1 VIGSYP
7 SIYTL
12 GHRAAT
18 NLFDGPVLVQEKV
31 DGSQF
36 SFGIIDGVLRFRS
49 KGQEIYEEGGV
60 PALFRNAVKSVRER
74 ADLLQPGWIYR
85 GEYLSSPHHNTLT
98 YERIPEGHIALFD
111 IQFGNEDY
119 AAAEFLALEAKHLHI
134 GVVPTLETYNF
145 NAWDKSKPSMAD
157 LESLLHADSFLGG
170 QKVEGVV
177 FKNYTQYGVD
187 KKVLMAKHVSEAF
200 KEVHRGAWKEANPG
214 KREIIDRLV
223 VQYRTPARWQK
234 AVQHLAESGTLDN
247 SPRDIGPLM
256 KEVHTDVLKECE
268 DEIKEALFKYAWPK
282 ISRGIAA
289 GLPEWYKTE
298 LAASQLDAE

>member
-214 KREIIDRLV
+214 KAEIIDRLV